1 MPRQPPG
8 HARVCRRHRP
18 MCAGSAA
25 ICSTALNWR
34 AGASS
39 RVFSP
44 GPGPASPPRWT
55 RWNRSS
61 PGISRRAFDPAPPVR
76 HTAPCHPTR
85 NGSALPT
92 MGWLGS
98 ASDGRQAPCSPR
110 ICGAYGPHPV
120 IARRPAIAF
129 AQAGSVRADGRAPL
143 ICGTAVRCALT
154 CRVTLAVPPA
164 MPVSGAL
171 ACQAFRSRTFCRGVW
186 QGSERGTETRS
197 LAHGHGRVCCA
208 AGWRRHRL
216 RGRAPTPPC
225 RVRRSRDPDDAW
237 LTCWR
242 IDPGAAVTAGRRS
255 PGPGVRDGPECPPQ
269 LGRPARP

>member
-8 HARVCRRHRP
+8 HARVCRRHQP
-18 MCAGSAA
+18 TCAGSAA
-25 ICSTALNWR
+25 ICWTAWNWR

-129 AQAGSVRADGRAPL
+129 ALAGSVSADGRAPL
-143 ICGTAVRCALT
+143 TCGTALRCART
-154 CRVTLAVPPA
+154 CRLTLAVTPA
-164 MPVSGAL
+164 MPVSGARVRVPRFPVAHVL
-171 ACQAFRSRTFCRGVW
+171 SGRVAGKRARDRDAEPRPRSRSRSRLLRCRMAPA
-186 QGSERGTETRS
+186 SN
-197 LAHGHGRVCCA
+197 A
-208 AGWRRHRL
+208 
-216 RGRAPTPPC
+216 RGRAQPALP
-225 RVRRSRDPDDAW
+225 RAAVERSR
-237 LTCWR
+237 
-242 IDPGAAVTAGRRS
+242 
-255 PGPGVRDGPECPPQ
+255 
-269 LGRPARP
+269 